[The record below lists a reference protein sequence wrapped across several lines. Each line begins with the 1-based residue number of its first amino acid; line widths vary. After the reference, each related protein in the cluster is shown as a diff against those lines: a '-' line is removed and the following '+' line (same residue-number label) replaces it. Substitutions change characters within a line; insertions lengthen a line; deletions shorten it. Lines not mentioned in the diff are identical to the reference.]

1 MVLQFRHTPNQ
12 QYKLLKMFSVVA
24 FTLCLI
30 VSIAR
35 NVLILEPALQSLEA
49 SILLSCSSLCKEVE
63 LDVRSLYS
71 IELWKNRLK
80 TSFPH
85 SLSPLGLWTLMLP
98 FATWHCA
105 VASQVSLV
113 NKRKKAFLFHIP
125 HECGF
130 TVKVKVKLL
139 LSRLFATPWTVA
151 YHASPSMGFS
161 RQEYWSGLPFPSPE
175 DLPNPGIK
183 PRSPTL

>member
-35 NVLILEPALQSLEA
+35 NVLILEPALQSLEV

-71 IELWKNRLK
+71 IELWKNWLK

-98 FATWHCA
+98 FATWHCT
-105 VASQVSLV
+105 VVSQISLV
-113 NKRKKAFLFHIP
+113 NKRKKAFPFHIP

-139 LSRLFATPWTVA
+139 SRLFATPSTVA
-151 YHASPSMGFS
+151 YHTSPSMGFS
-161 RQEYWSGLPFPSPE
+161 RQEYWSGLSFPSPE

-183 PRSPTL
+183 PGSPAL